1 MKVDVIMPMLGRGE
15 RMENCQDTC
24 KPLMRLPDG
33 ERFFIRA
40 LRSLKNY
47 EIRNLV
53 MVVLEDFREEF
64 FKLAFE
70 ELSTEFSIDEIIIV
84 THAPTKNAVETLKIG
99 VNQLNL
105 SAHDDIPTVVL
116 DCDIYGELPLVE
128 QVFDANIFYFNS
140 NNPNKSYIET
150 DSEGMVVN
158 IAEKIVISDKAVMG
172 AYFFGSLSA
181 IDPRP
186 DFAYVSDLIKQMVK
200 EGKKVSSLSVDK
212 VTNFGT
218 LQELKE
224 L

>member
-40 LRSLKNY
+40 LRSLENY

-53 MVVLEDFREEF
+53 MVVLEDFGKEF
-64 FKLAFE
+64 FELST
-70 ELSTEFSIDEIIIV
+70 ELSTEFSIDRIVMV

-105 SAHDDIPTVVL
+105 LSHDNLPIIVL

-128 QVFDANIFYFNS
+128 QVFDANIFYFSS

-158 IAEKIVISDKAVMG
+158 IAEKVVISDKAVMG

-181 IDPRP
+181 IEPQP

>member
-47 EIRNLV
+47 KIRNLV
-53 MVVLEDFREEF
+53 MVVLKDFGKEF
-64 FKLAFE
+64 F
-70 ELSTEFSIDEIIIV
+70 ELSFELSKEFSIDEIIIV
-84 THAPTKNAVETLKIG
+84 THTPTKNAVETLKIG

-105 SAHDDIPTVVL
+105 SDHDNIPTVVL
-116 DCDIYGELPLVE
+116 DCDIYGELPLVK
-128 QVFDANIFYFNS
+128 QVFDANIFYFSS

-150 DSEGMVVN
+150 DSEGMVAN

-186 DFAYVSDLIKQMVK
+186 DFAYVSDLIKQMIK
-200 EGKKVSSLSVDK
+200 EGKRISSLSVDK

>member
-15 RMENCQDTC
+15 RMENCQNTC
-24 KPLMRLPDG
+24 KPLMCLPDG

-47 EIRNLV
+47 KIRNLV
-53 MVVLEDFREEF
+53 MVVLEDFGKEF
-64 FKLAFE
+64 F
-70 ELSTEFSIDEIIIV
+70 ELSFELSKEFSIDEIIIV

-105 SAHDDIPTVVL
+105 LSHDNLPTIVL

-128 QVFDANIFYFNS
+128 QVFDANIFYFSS

-186 DFAYVSDLIKQMVK
+186 DFAYVSDLIKQMIK
-200 EGKKVSSLSVDK
+200 EGKRVSSLSVGK